1 MQLYIFV
8 FLLYDTHMAKKYKPF
23 ADRFFLVRLT
33 QDEHKV
39 KTAIILIG
47 VLLIALFANTAYL
60 TFLSL
65 KQQKS
70 ADAQKGVVVSPTVL
84 PTVLPTAVP
93 TVVPTSAPIY
103 TGPQVKEIFIPFGS
117 GTTQATSWTNVPGLT
132 AQIDFGKYSN
142 IKEVHFEATIGIPT
156 QNQTASIQLFNV
168 TDGHPVWYSPMTLTD
183 GQFGSSNPIVWDSG
197 PKTYQVQMMTS
208 LGFFTNLYQAR
219 LHIILK

>member
-1 MQLYIFV
+1 
-8 FLLYDTHMAKKYKPF
+8 MARKQKAF

-33 QDEHKV
+33 RDENKV
-39 KTAIILIG
+39 RTAIILIA
-47 VLLIALFANTAYL
+47 VLLLVLFANTAYL
-60 TFLSL
+60 TYLSL
-65 KQQKS
+65 HQQKA
-70 ADAQKGVVVSPTVL
+70 ADAEKTTVTSPTAMPTVSPT
-84 PTVLPTAVP
+84 TAVP
-93 TVVPTSAPIY
+93 TIVQATSAPVVQ

-168 TDGHPVWYSPMTLTD
+168 TDGHPVWYSPMTLVD

-197 PKTYQVQMMTS
+197 PKVYQVQMMTS
-208 LGFFTNLYQAR
+208 LGYFTNLYMAR
-219 LHIILK
+219 LHILLK